1 MTLVNR
7 TRLAKRK
14 LEIQEVRKENQT
26 LTSKKHDKRC
36 LENSKNSEKDN
47 LMLQLKDLQNKYDNL
62 EKEQNES
69 MLLIEE
75 LKKTIAAMKVE
86 TQVEKV
92 QNSIESQTESE
103 FQNFSC
109 QDCVYVAS
117 CIDELDWHL
126 ENEHNYDK
134 PDESEIPNPYS
145 CNICGKRN
153 NNNGELMS
161 HRKNIHPETI
171 RTCKYFIMGRCDF
184 PESVCWFMHTIG
196 STTSAPQTLN
206 EYKCGLC
213 DKVFKIKSDFM
224 NHRRRTHKEFVAV
237 CKDNI
242 NACCRFDADACWFKH
257 EDTKEIP
264 NVQSTD
270 LITRLF
276 QMMEKFTE
284 RMEQMEN
291 HLNN

>member
-47 LMLQLKDLQNKYDNL
+47 LMLQLKSLQNKYDNL

-92 QNSIESQTESE
+92 QNSI
-103 FQNFSC
+103 
-109 QDCVYVAS
+109 DCVSVAS

-134 PDESEIPNPYS
+134 PEESEIPNPYS

-161 HRKNIHPETI
+161 HRKTYIL
-171 RTCKYFIMGRCDF
+171 K
-184 PESVCWFMHTIG
+184 
-196 STTSAPQTLN
+196 Q
-206 EYKCGLC
+206 
-213 DKVFKIKSDFM
+213 
-224 NHRRRTHKEFVAV
+224 
-237 CKDNI
+237 
-242 NACCRFDADACWFKH
+242 
-257 EDTKEIP
+257 
-264 NVQSTD
+264 
-270 LITRLF
+270 
-276 QMMEKFTE
+276 
-284 RMEQMEN
+284 
-291 HLNN
+291 